1 MLPPPLGIIAFIIV
15 VAMPAYYI
23 NKWLLQR
30 LQPRKSLPRLV
41 THILICVVA
50 GFLYAFLYIQL
61 MLLLVN

>member
-1 MLPPPLGIIAFIIV
+1 MAAATAATL
-15 VAMPAYYI
+15 
-23 NKWLLQR
+23 
-30 LQPRKSLPRLV
+30 KSLPRLV